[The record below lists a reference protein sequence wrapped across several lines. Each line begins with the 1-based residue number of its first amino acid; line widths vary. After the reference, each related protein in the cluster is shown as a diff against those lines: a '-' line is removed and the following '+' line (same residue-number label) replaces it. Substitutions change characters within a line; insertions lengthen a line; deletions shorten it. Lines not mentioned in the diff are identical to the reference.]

1 MGFNCSKPE
10 LTGERVTIWEQYKNA
25 KETGK
30 DKLPTGLN
38 IWHQKGVDGQT
49 YLIHNQN
56 YRTGKYGQGVGTTCK
71 KYEVLSEALE
81 PNQPMGKFLQYGQMT
96 YRNAVQYID
105 DVKEAQ
111 KKIRQLAESNGVDVP
126 YETKEWNP
134 NMMGFGI

>member
-1 MGFNCSKPE
+1 MKDRNSDK
-10 LTGERVTIWEQYKNA
+10 VKN
-25 KETGK
+25 
-30 DKLPTGLN
+30 
-38 IWHQKGVDGQT
+38 IF
-49 YLIHNQN
+49 
-56 YRTGKYGQGVGTTCK
+56 GTTWFQK
-71 KYEVLSEALE
+71 IALE
-81 PNQPMGKFLQYGQMT
+81 PSQPMGKFLQYGQMT